1 MADLTSML
9 HMRGFVCAVQR
20 EDGEPQASS
29 IAVGLDVEG
38 DNVGIAIGIRHADG
52 TTLTAFLSDTLL
64 DRLAHRIAS
73 LVGERPATP
82 AHPTVTIQ

>member
-38 DNVGIAIGIRHADG
+38 DNVLKEERLLQDIGRVRDVRLSPDGYIYISVEKEGI
-52 TTLTAFLSDTLL
+52 F
-64 DRLAHRIAS
+64 RL
-73 LVGERPATP
+73 VPEGE
-82 AHPTVTIQ
+82 Q